1 MASPVTLA
9 LFVRDR
15 GVDENA
21 GGVAWRSDRH
31 ASENDAKARFAGHHS

>member
-1 MASPVTLA
+1 VTFA

-15 GVDENA
+15 GVDEDA